1 MAAPLFFT
9 AENPTPA
16 RAEANYLIARDGRRI
31 RYALFGAA
39 AQPFKGTVVVLQGR
53 NECIEKY
60 FETIRDLAARGF
72 ASATLDW
79 RGQGGSERLLSDP
92 WRGYV
97 DSFDDYVRDLE
108 QFFEEIVLPDCRG
121 PFYILGHSTGAL
133 VALLAAPRMVNRVQ
147 RMMLSAP
154 LLELKSAGY
163 SMRTIRRASALL
175 YTLGL
180 GSLYLSGRQ
189 RRREPTPF
197 AINVLTTD
205 HNRYRRNQAIYETY
219 PELAVGGATAA
230 WLYAACVAAET
241 VSDLDFMDRIQVPTL
256 FVAAG
261 SDEVV
266 STPAIEAFASRLR
279 ATSIL
284 TIDGA
289 RHELLQE
296 ADRYREQFLAAFD
309 AFIPGE
315 AAVAGR

>member
-1 MAAPLFFT
+1 MVAPLFFT

-16 RAEANYLIARDGRRI
+16 RAQAEYLVARDGRRL
-31 RYALFGAA
+31 RYALFGAT
-39 AQPFKGTVVVLQGR
+39 AQPFKGTIVVLQGR

-60 FETIRDLAARGF
+60 FETIRDLAGRGF
-72 ASATLDW
+72 ASVTLDW
-79 RGQGGSERLLSDP
+79 RGQGGSERLLKDP
-92 WRGYV
+92 WRGFV

-108 QFFEEIVLPDCRG
+108 QFFEAIVLPDCRG
-121 PFYILGHSTGAL
+121 PFYLLGHSTGAL
-133 VALLAAPRMVNRVQ
+133 IGLLAAPRMVNRVQ

-154 LLELKSAGY
+154 LLELKTTGY
-163 SMRTIRRASALL
+163 SMKTVRRVAALL
-175 YTLGL
+175 STVGL
-180 GSLYLSGRQ
+180 GSFYLSGNS
-189 RRREPTPF
+189 RREPTAF
-197 AINVLTTD
+197 ATNVLTTD
-205 HNRYRRNQAIYETY
+205 HNRYRRNQAIYASY
-219 PELAVGGATAA
+219 PELGVGGATAT

-241 VSDLDFMDRIQVPTL
+241 VSDPDFMDRIQIPTL

-296 ADRYREQFLAAFD
+296 ADRYREQFFAAFD
-309 AFIPGE
+309 AFIPGTE
-315 AAVAGR
+315 ATIA